1 MIAAS
6 AAAFR
11 RLASAAPACRASVSS
26 PGGAQPAVARFV
38 TAGCGPEAYDS
49 MPAWFKR
56 HGDEPTW
63 CLGLAHAESP
73 ASGMGRGNLVLEDL
87 DSFKTYLS
95 ALDSR
100 RSHAEAAWRAQEAAA
115 VARAQAESARQAAE
129 AADARAAQAVADAQA
144 AEQAVAALQAEVAR
158 AKGPGLY
165 SKSMEDSAAAAWRG
179 APREAQPVVQH
190 GQPGL

>member
-100 RSHAEAAWRAQEAAA
+100 RSHA
-115 VARAQAESARQAAE
+115 AE

>member
-100 RSHAEAAWRAQEAAA
+100 RS
-115 VARAQAESARQAAE
+115 QAAE